1 MKKLLTHIFASTGI
15 SLIVLAVAALLLKAH
30 WLLLVTIFQVLL
42 VNILIHLSLLAKKKF
57 ELKSAVISSLLDIII
72 IEGLLF
78 VSSKPFD
85 WNADDRVLLLIGFL
99 VYVASQ
105 ALDLFDL
112 SQEAQ
117 EINALIKRR
126 RR

>member
-72 IEGLLF
+72 IEGILF

-85 WNADDRVLLLIGFL
+85 WNADGWVLLLIGFL
-99 VYVASQ
+99 VYMASQ

>member
-57 ELKSAVISSLLDIII
+57 ELKSALISSLLDIII
-72 IEGLLF
+72 IEGILF